1 MCAIM
6 IDSAQKYDFFGRLL
20 TEARLNAGIDNQS
33 DLALILGR
41 TQQTVSRW
49 ESGQS
54 RPRAGEIPKL
64 AAALKLK
71 PAFLL
76 EKAGYAAPTVTSYAQ
91 PFPVDRLDADTFER
105 FVEFFLQCLHRG
117 KAEVKRA
124 GESGHKQDG
133 VDLFVMFP
141 DGLRVSYQCKR
152 VEQFGPADVA
162 RAVAAHSAVADKKY
176 LVLSRVPSPQTQ
188 DAIRRFPDWEIWGK
202 EDLSRLIRT
211 ELTGDDQNRLVDIF
225 FRGQRLSL
233 LGRSE
238 AGPWLT
244 IDEFFAPFV
253 GRGTI
258 FNHDLNLKGRDDE
271 VALLSDA
278 LQTKDT
284 PLVLLTGPGG
294 IGKSRLLKDA
304 LEAFAK
310 AHPLVCIRFLSSSG
324 DVTRENI
331 EALGNAPKILVID
344 DAHDRD
350 GLGGLLEHAAVP
362 ENQTRLLLATRLYA
376 ESRIKREAAR
386 TAIENPPTIELKRL
400 TLEQTTELAKAALNE
415 AGGPTEWAD
424 DLAKVT
430 RDSPLVTVMAARV
443 IAKDRVSFEAA
454 KNESAFRTLIL
465 AKFEDIIVGELGS
478 SGDKKVIKDMLD
490 VLALVQPFH
499 PEDPALIALLHS
511 LRNIETTDAARLF
524 RFLIDG
530 GVIYRR
536 GHHYRL
542 MPDLL
547 GDYLIEKSC
556 IGPDEQLSP
565 FALRAFDLVEPRQL
579 ENLLVN
585 LGRLDWRLKGGQP
598 SDSTLLD
605 AVWQRLRDNHGPYD
619 QRINAI
625 RAVAIYQPRQAL
637 DFVTDR
643 IRNGVVAKDFSNILR
658 SITYSI
664 EYLPDACEVLWQ
676 LGRNDRRELGA
687 NPDHPIRALAEL
699 CGFDERRPL
708 AFTKQV
714 FDFCMSLV
722 GRDGAWNSHYS
733 PLDVLRP
740 ILSSEGV
747 TTHSTIRQLVLKP
760 FLVNPDVVAPLRQQ
774 LIERVLELLRHPRT
788 RVTTKA
794 ALFLHS
800 ALTYPMG
807 AMGMS
812 VPRELRDKY
821 DLEFERTILAVKDL
835 MASGEIRPIVG
846 ITLSASVSWHAQHGT
861 GGVQAAAKAVQ
872 AALPTGLE
880 FRALVALTKGFGPTL
895 DKTGFTEDWQQ
906 RHEAWLMNLSAE
918 LKAAYAPIDLHRLI
932 ESLLTEVSDSGE
944 KGNGAHILISRLLRD
959 DVELAR
965 IFIADAHAHPESHT
979 RAFLAHAL
987 GEVSNADPN
996 EGRSLALRFL
1006 DSADVSLARAAAAS
1020 FAGIRRPYDE
1030 RDVFLIGVALAS
1042 HDSTVVTTAID
1053 CLWRWRPEK
1062 VRQLID
1068 LSKKVHIEA
1077 LPDLADELFQLFRE
1091 ADDGPLNQ
1099 LTSEDVDHFL
1109 KRLLNIPRLEGY
1121 WTQQFLSSI
1130 SLRFPRQLAD
1140 FLFARVD
1147 VATHAESFNFHPA
1160 NYGPYI
1166 QIPLRIHESNAAT
1179 EIFARTWSWLRDS
1192 SSRDFYFQQH
1202 AANVFDAMF
1211 GGRKPDLVSF
1221 FETQLETASSDEL
1234 ILMSRLLQKADHD
1247 FIFLHRT
1254 FVVRL
1259 LERCQAVGHDLV
1271 KSVSEDLF
1279 GSAISGVHSGVPGE
1293 PTPLDIEQRDKAIE
1307 ALSQISRL
1315 SPAYG
1320 IYDHVRRSADASIAF
1335 SRREGEAMD
1344 E

>member
-1 MCAIM
+1 VIPPT
-6 IDSAQKYDFFGRLL
+6 SKYPSFGRLL
-20 TEARLNAGIDNQS
+20 TEARISVGIDNQA
-33 DLALILGR
+33 DLALILDC

-71 PAFLL
+71 PAYLL
-76 EKAGYAAPTVTSYAQ
+76 EEAGYAAPTVRSFAQ

-117 KAEVKRA
+117 KAEVRRA

-133 VDLFVMFP
+133 IDLTVTFP

-162 RAVAAHSAVADKKY
+162 RAIAAHTAVTDKQY

-188 DAIRRFPDWEIWGK
+188 DAIRKFPNWDIWGK

-211 ELTGDDQNRLVDIF
+211 ELTDDDQNRLVDIF

-238 AGPWLT
+238 PGPWLT
-244 IDEFFAPFV
+244 TDEFFAPFV

-258 FNHDLNLKGRDDE
+258 FNHDLSLKGREDDL
-271 VALLSDA
+271 ALLSDA
-278 LQTKDT
+278 LQTQDT

-310 AHPLVCIRFLSSSG
+310 AHPLVRIRFLSSSG
-324 DVTRENI
+324 EVTRENL
-331 EALGNAPKILVID
+331 ETLGNAPKILVVD

-350 GLGGLLEHAAVP
+350 GLGGLLEYVVAP

-376 ESRIKREAAR
+376 EPRIKREAAR

-400 TLEQTTELAKAALNE
+400 TLEQSTELAKAALDE
-415 AGGPTEWAD
+415 AGAPTEWAD

-430 RDSPLVTVMAARV
+430 CDSPLVTVMAARV
-443 IAKDRVSFEAA
+443 IAKERVSFEAA
-454 KNESAFRTLIL
+454 KNESALRNLIL
-465 AKFEDIIVGELGS
+465 AKFEDIVVGELGS
-478 SGDKKVIKDMLD
+478 SGDKKTIKDILD
-490 VLALVQPFH
+490 VLALIQPFH
-499 PEDPALIALLHS
+499 PEDPALIALLQS
-511 LRNIETTDAARLF
+511 LKKVEPTEAARLF

-556 IGPDEQLSP
+556 IGPIEKLSP

-605 AVWQRLRDNHGPYD
+605 GVWQRLRDNHGPHD

-658 SITYSI
+658 SIAYNL

-699 CGFDERRPL
+699 CGFDERKPL
-708 AFTKQV
+708 AFTQKV
-714 FDFCMSLV
+714 FDFGMSLSA
-722 GRDGAWNSHYS
+722 RDGVWDSHYS
-733 PLDVLRP
+733 PLDVLKP
-740 ILSSEGV
+740 IFSSEGV
-747 TTHSTIRQLVLKP
+747 TTHSTSRQLVLKP

-774 LIERVLELLRHPRT
+774 LIERVLELLKHPRP
-788 RVTTKA
+788 RVATQA

-812 VPRELRDKY
+812 VPRALRDKY
-821 DLEFERTILAVKDL
+821 DLEFERTLLAVKDL
-835 MASGEIRPIVG
+835 LAGDGIRPIVR
-846 ITLSASVSWHAQHGT
+846 ITLNASVSWHTQHGT
-861 GGVQAAAKAVQ
+861 GAVQVAAKAVQ
-872 AALPTGLE
+872 ATLPTTLE
-880 FRALVALTKGFGPTL
+880 FRALAALTKGFGPIL
-895 DKTGFTEDWQQ
+895 DQTGFTDKWQQ
-906 RHEAWLMNLSAE
+906 RHEAWLMGLSAE
-918 LKAAYAPIDLHRLI
+918 LKAAYAPIELHRLI
-932 ESLLTEVSDSGE
+932 ERLLAELADSAE
-944 KGNGAHILISRLLRD
+944 KGNSAHVLIGRLLRD
-959 DVELAR
+959 DLELAR
-965 IFIADAHAHPESHT
+965 IFIADARAHPESHT
-979 RAFLAHAL
+979 RAFLGLAL
-987 GEVSNADPN
+987 SEVSNADPN
-996 EGRSLALRFL
+996 EGQLIVQRFL
-1006 DSADVSLARAAAAS
+1006 DSADASLAQAAAAS
-1020 FAGIRRPYDE
+1020 FSGIRRPYDE

-1042 HDSTVVTTAID
+1042 HDRTVVTTAIH
-1053 CLWRWRPEK
+1053 CLWRWRPED
-1062 VRQLID
+1062 VRQLVD
-1068 LSKKVHIEA
+1068 LCKKVHFAA
-1077 LPDLADELFQLFRE
+1077 LSDLADELFQLFRE

-1130 SLRFPRQLAD
+1130 SFRFPRQLAD

-1147 VATHAESFNFHPA
+1147 IAAQTKSFTFLPA

-1166 QIPLRIHESNAAT
+1166 QIPLRIHESNVAT
-1179 EIFARTWSWLRDS
+1179 EIFARTWSWLCDKSGRD
-1192 SSRDFYFQQH
+1192 DFYFEQH

-1211 GGRKPDLVSF
+1211 GGRKDDLVSF
-1221 FETQLETASSDEL
+1221 FEGQLETASTDEL
-1234 ILMSRLLQKADHD
+1234 LLMSRLLRKTDHD
-1247 FIFLHRT
+1247 FIFLRRA

-1259 LERCQAVGHDLV
+1259 LERCQAVDPDLV
-1271 KSVSEDLF
+1271 ESVSKDLF
-1279 GSAISGVHSGVPGE
+1279 ASAISGVHSGVPGE
-1293 PTPLDIEQRDKAIE
+1293 PTPHDIEQRDRAIE
-1307 ALSQISRL
+1307 ALLQVSRL
-1315 SPAYG
+1315 SPAYEL
-1320 IYDHVRRSADASIAF
+1320 YNYVRKSAEASIAL
-1335 SRREGEAMD
+1335 SRQEGEAMD
-1344 E
+1344 Q